1 MNKKSDA
8 DSDFS
13 QNFFIF
19 GNFVHAC
26 CFMTHMIT
34 HPWRKTRVTASR
46 ETRLATLGDVFGRLR
61 IDPFD
66 QAQMPLRASLAP
78 CRKESERIELYL

>member
-1 MNKKSDA
+1 PTLTRKVHRYFYKIEIFIKIIWINQKSDA

-13 QNFFIF
+13 QNFLIF

-34 HPWRKTRVTASR
+34 PPPAENEGDSIKGNKARDLGGLVWQTA
-46 ETRLATLGDVFGRLR
+46 
-61 IDPFD
+61 
-66 QAQMPLRASLAP
+66 
-78 CRKESERIELYL
+78 Y